1 MALPDDMPDLRSLDL
16 LLTVAE
22 LGSLGQAAQKHGLSQ
37 PAVSQRM
44 NQLERLLNI
53 TILERTP
60 SGTRLTPSGA
70 RVAYWSRSIV
80 EATETFLAGTAALRF
95 ESAAHTQLRIAA
107 SLTIA
112 DHLIPG
118 WLVALRKELPDISI
132 SLSVMNSATV
142 VEQVELGEV
151 DLGFVEG
158 SLPRRHGIQT
168 KIVGGDRLALV
179 VAPGHPWTRRHSP
192 LPASELARTAL
203 ILREKGSGTRQ
214 VLEDALA
221 NHGYQVVANME
232 LGSTLAIIGAAW
244 RGEGPAV
251 LSSLAV
257 SDDIEHG
264 NLVEIPTS
272 GLALDRAFR
281 AIWPI
286 RKQMS
291 QTAKKLVAIAAA
303 TSV

>member
-1 MALPDDMPDLRSLDL
+1 MALPDDFPDLRSLDL
-16 LLTVAE
+16 LLTIAE
-22 LGSLGQAAQKHGLSQ
+22 LGSLGKAAQKHGLSQ

-44 NQLERLLNI
+44 NHLERLLKV
-53 TILERTP
+53 TLLERSP

-70 RVAYWSRSIV
+70 RVAYWSKAIV
-80 EATETFLAGTAALRF
+80 EAAENFSVGAAALRV
-95 ESAAHTQLRIAA
+95 EAASHTQLRIAA

-118 WLVALRKELPDISI
+118 WLVALRKDLPDVSI
-132 SLSVMNSATV
+132 SLSVMNSASV
-142 VEQVELGEV
+142 VQKIELREV

-168 KIVGGDRLALV
+168 KVVSGDRLALV
-179 VAPGHPWTRRHSP
+179 VAPGHPWTRRNSP
-192 LPASELARTAL
+192 ITVSELARTPL
-203 ILREKGSGTRQ
+203 ILREKGSGTRE

-232 LGSTLAIIGAAW
+232 LGSTVAIIGAAW

-257 SDDIEHG
+257 SEGIEHG
-264 NLVEIPTS
+264 HLVEIPTI
-272 GLALDRAFR
+272 GIALDRAFR
-281 AIWPI
+281 AIWPVG
-286 RKQMS
+286 KQIS
-291 QTAKKLVAIAAA
+291 QSAKRLISIAN
-303 TSV
+303 TTP